1 MPLRVTNAV
10 EKNTSCDPVL
20 PIAVADSKVV
30 TVLPDISA
38 LKGEWVGRYIQNV
51 GANDCYY
58 AIGHDCDQTNFNG
71 ILSKPASTNSDAY
84 GSGQQFDASN
94 TGQKISVFSRGGTT
108 IAVTSIRRNDNTQG
122 QGNILK

>member
-1 MPLRVTNAV
+1 MSLRVTNAV
-10 EKNTSCDPVL
+10 EKNTSCDPIL
-20 PIAVADSKVV
+20 PVKVADSKS
-30 TVLPDISA
+30 TDVLPNIGIA
-38 LKGEWVGRYIQNV
+38 IGEWAGRYIQNV

-58 AIGHDCDQTNFNG
+58 AIGHDCDPTNFNG

-94 TGQKISVFSRGGTT
+94 VGQKISVFSRGGTT
-108 IAVTSIRRNDNTQG
+108 IAVTSIRRNDNAQG

>member
-1 MPLRVTNAV
+1 
-10 EKNTSCDPVL
+10 
-20 PIAVADSKVV
+20 VADSKAV
-30 TVLPDISA
+30 TVLPDISTS
-38 LKGEWVGRYIQNV
+38 KGEWLGRYIQNV

-71 ILSKPASTNSDAY
+71 ILSKPASTNSDSF

-108 IAVTSIRRNDNTQG
+108 IAVTSIRRNDNAQG